1 MPPFRLLH
9 VPPRLVATAFTFGC
23 KMPFWNADG
32 VIREFALLERIAVSQ
47 LARVCFII
55 SGVQISAL
63 EMAMWIFY
71 LQGKLTAV
79 DTILIL
85 MWYAGVGGWGMF
97 ASGKV
102 CRQKPFLVR

>member
-9 VPPRLVATAFTFGC
+9 VPPRLVATAFTFGS

-47 LARVCFII
+47 PAHVCFII

-71 LQGKLTAV
+71 LQGKLTAM

-85 MWYAGVGGWGMF
+85 MGYAGVGGW
-97 ASGKV
+97 V
-102 CRQKPFLVR
+102 CLLAGRCAVKSPF